1 MKEAVKKVNVL
12 LEALPYIQRFHGKVV
27 VVKYGGSVLE
37 NCKLKESIARD
48 IAFMKFVGIKT
59 IVIHGG
65 GPLIN
70 EAMKK
75 EKKTSRFVEGLRVTD
90 EETLKIVTRVMMEDI
105 NSEMVT
111 LLKDAGAKAI
121 GLDGSRNNLIKAE
134 KLTAAGPGGDKID
147 IGYVGSVTGVGEEL
161 ISFVR
166 ESEVIPVVAP
176 LGKDE
181 SGQTLNI
188 NADEVSGK
196 IASVLSA
203 EKLVILTD
211 VPGIMHKN
219 SDGSSLI
226 STLRAEEAEGLI
238 ESHII
243 NKGMVPKVRCA
254 ISALNKGLSKAHI
267 IDGGMSHSLLLE
279 IFTDKGIG
287 TEIVRE

>member
-27 VVKYGGSVLE
+27 VVKYGGSILE
-37 NCKLKESIARD
+37 SCKLKESIARD

-75 EKKTSRFVEGLRVTD
+75 KKKVSRFVEGLRVTD
-90 EETLKIVTRVMMEDI
+90 KKTLKIVRVMMEDI

-111 LLKDAGAKAI
+111 LLKGAGAKAI

-134 KLTAAGPGGDKID
+134 KLTVAGTGGDKID
-147 IGYVGSVTGVGEEL
+147 IGYVGSVTRIGEEL

-188 NADEVSGK
+188 NADEASGK
-196 IASVLSA
+196 IASALSA
-203 EKLVILTD
+203 EKLVFLTD
-211 VPGIMHKN
+211 VPGIMHRN

-243 NKGMVPKVRCA
+243 NRGMVPKVRCA
-254 ISALNKGLSKAHI
+254 ISALNNGLTKAHI

-287 TEIVRE
+287 TEITR